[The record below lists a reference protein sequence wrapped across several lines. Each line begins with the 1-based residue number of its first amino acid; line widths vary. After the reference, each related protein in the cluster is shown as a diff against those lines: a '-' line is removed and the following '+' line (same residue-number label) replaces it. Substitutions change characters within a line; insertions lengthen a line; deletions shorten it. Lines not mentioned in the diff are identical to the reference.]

1 MILCKP
7 HTQQQLDTTELTFNN
22 KINTNNLYHAAQ
34 IATVARKPFSI
45 ASFAEIWRQQYWGE
59 CQDTVVL
66 ANAFC
71 AVTKSGGSSWSHEQE
86 SRTRGSSGGTSQCS
100 LTELPLGPTA
110 ITIQAFDKA
119 DPFTSSICTTVVTVV
134 DREPPMINQATCPS
148 MVGHVP
154 FLIYT

>member
-71 AVTKSGGSSWSHEQE
+71 AVTKSEE
-86 SRTRGSSGGTSQCS
+86 SRTS
-100 LTELPLGPTA
+100 LTELPLGPTT

-119 DPFTSSICTTVVTVV
+119 DPFTTSICTTVVTVV